1 MPTSRQRYDDVPV
14 SRAQQEMGGG
24 VRKELLSLPTRDGAA
39 VDAALYRPEDR
50 MPATGLVCIHPQVSF
65 LHHFA
70 LPHFARRGYAA
81 LGVNSRYAGNE
92 SAVLLE
98 NVVLDLA
105 AGVDWLR
112 ANGCRHVALVGN
124 SGGGAIAAMY
134 QGHAEASALPDLAS
148 YALPPADA
156 IVLLNAHRGR
166 AQVLTT
172 WLDPSVV
179 DERDP
184 DKTDPAL
191 DMYDSRNGPPY
202 AAEWVARYREAQIAR
217 NLRITRWVESELA
230 RLERANGPM
239 RDFPFVVFRTA
250 ADPRFL
256 DLTLDPSDRPPGTYW
271 GDARAANYML
281 GGLGRVT
288 SLRSWLSQ
296 WGWETSRGSAPLH
309 LRKTRA
315 PLLVMQSTADQGVF
329 PAEAKAI
336 YEAATVG
343 DKRLEWLPGATHF
356 FKDQPELLDRMVS
369 TVADWLSERSL

>member
-1 MPTSRQRYDDVPV
+1 MTTSRQRYDDVPV
-14 SRAQQEMGGG
+14 SRGQELGAG
-24 VRKELLSLPTRDGAA
+24 VRKELLSLPTLDGAA
-39 VDAALYRPEDR
+39 VDAAVYRPEDR
-50 MPATGLVCIHPQVSF
+50 QPTTGLVCIHPQVSF

-70 LPHFARRGYAA
+70 LPHFARRGFAA
-81 LGVNSRYAGNE
+81 MGVNSRYAGNE
-92 SAVLLE
+92 SAGILE

-105 AGVDWLR
+105 AGVAWLR
-112 ANGCRHVALVGN
+112 ENGCSHVVLVGN

-134 QGHAEASALPDLAS
+134 QGHAESSAIPDLAS

-166 AQVLTT
+166 AQVFTT
-172 WLDPSVV
+172 WMDPSVV
-179 DERDP
+179 DERDAE
-184 DKTDPAL
+184 KTDSAL
-191 DMYDSRNGPPY
+191 DMYDPRNGPPY
-202 AAEWVARYREAQIAR
+202 APDWVTRYRAAQIAR
-217 NLRITRWVESELA
+217 NVRITHWVEAELA

-256 DLTLDPSDRPPGTYW
+256 DLSIDPSDRAPGTYW
-271 GDARAANYML
+271 GDARAANCML

-296 WGWETSRGSAPLH
+296 WGWETSHGSVVEQ
-309 LRKTRA
+309 LRHTRA

-336 YEAATVG
+336 HEAAVTS
-343 DKRLEWLPGATHF
+343 DKHLEWLPGATHF
-356 FKDQPELLDRMVS
+356 FKDQPELLSLMVS
-369 TVADWLSERSL
+369 TVTDWLAERGL